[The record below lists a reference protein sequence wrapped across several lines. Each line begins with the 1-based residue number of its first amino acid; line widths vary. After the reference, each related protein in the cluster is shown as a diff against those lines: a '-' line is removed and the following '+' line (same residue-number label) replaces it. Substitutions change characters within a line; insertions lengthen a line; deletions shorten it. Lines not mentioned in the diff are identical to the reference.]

1 MSKARVLIVD
11 DEPALSA
18 LTRIS
23 LEQTGLYDVVVEDF
37 SSKALATARRFRP
50 QIILLDVNMP
60 GKDGGDVAAEIR
72 SDVDLAG
79 TAILFLTSLVSPE
92 EAENQ
97 EPSPKGKHFLSKKA
111 APTVILRTIASVLAQ
126 ASAAKPIRLVVPN
139 TQESRVPE
147 HDETIPGQVPHY
159 DPSGF

>member
-1 MSKARVLIVD
+1 VD
-11 DEPALSA
+11 DEPAISA
-18 LTRIS
+18 LARIS
-23 LEQTGLYDVVVEDF
+23 LEQTGLYEVVVEDF
-37 SSKALATARRFRP
+37 SSKALATARHFRP

-72 SDVDLAG
+72 SDIDLAG

-92 EAENQ
+92 EAEDQ
-97 EPSPKGKHFLSKKA
+97 EPSPRGGNFLSKRA
-111 APTVILRTIASVLAQ
+111 APAVLLRAVASVLAR

-139 TQESRVPE
+139 GQESRSPE
-147 HDETIPGQVPHY
+147 HDETVPRQVPHY

>member
-1 MSKARVLIVD
+1 MDKARILIVD

-18 LTRIS
+18 LARIS
-23 LEQTGLYDVVVEDF
+23 LEETGLYEVMVEDF
-37 SSKALATARRFRP
+37 SSKALSTARRFRP

-72 SDVDLAG
+72 SDIDLAG

-97 EPSPKGKHFLSKKA
+97 ESSPRGGNFLSKKA
-111 APTVILRTIASVLAQ
+111 PPTVLLRTIASVLAR
-126 ASAAKPIRLVVPN
+126 ASAARPIRIVVPN
-139 TQESRVPE
+139 GQETRPSPETVPR
-147 HDETIPGQVPHY
+147 QVPHH